1 MDNELQTYTDRIM
14 DQQQYRSGI
23 FPNVLSPILNAIA
36 SFRFSANMRGVI
48 HARSDDWMDK
58 NLEIYVEQTL
68 ESQIYRGGI
77 SFTPSI
83 VRRFVSLFR
92 RS

>member
-1 MDNELQTYTDRIM
+1 
-14 DQQQYRSGI
+14 
-23 FPNVLSPILNAIA
+23 
-36 SFRFSANMRGVI
+36 
-48 HARSDDWMDK
+48 MDK

-83 VRRFVSLFR
+83 VRRVVSLFR

>member
-1 MDNELQTYTDRIM
+1 MDNELKAYTDRIM

-36 SFRFSANMRGVI
+36 SFRFSANIRGVI
-48 HARSDDWMDK
+48 HARSDDWKDK
-58 NLEIYVEQTL
+58 NLEVYVEQTL

>member
-1 MDNELQTYTDRIM
+1 
-14 DQQQYRSGI
+14 
-23 FPNVLSPILNAIA
+23 
-36 SFRFSANMRGVI
+36 
-48 HARSDDWMDK
+48 MDK

-83 VRRFVSLFR
+83 VRRFVSFFR

>member
-1 MDNELQTYTDRIM
+1 
-14 DQQQYRSGI
+14 
-23 FPNVLSPILNAIA
+23 
-36 SFRFSANMRGVI
+36 
-48 HARSDDWMDK
+48 MDK
-58 NLEIYVEQTL
+58 NLEIYVEQTID
-68 ESQIYRGGI
+68 SQVYRSGI